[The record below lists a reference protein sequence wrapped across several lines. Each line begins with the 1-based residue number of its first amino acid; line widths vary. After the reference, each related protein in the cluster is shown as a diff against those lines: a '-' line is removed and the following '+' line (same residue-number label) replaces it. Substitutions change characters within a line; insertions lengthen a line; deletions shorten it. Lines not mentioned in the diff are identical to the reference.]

1 VQPRT
6 RRTTGKG
13 TTTTGSVSPR
23 RADTRRN
30 HERILAAA
38 AESLTTSGEVSF
50 NAIAKR
56 AEVGVGTVYRHF
68 PTPQA
73 LILAV
78 YQHEV
83 RHLVDVVPS
92 LLETHTPEQA
102 FRTWTTDH
110 MARYMMTK
118 RGLANALRSSTAPGD
133 LPGNAYEA
141 MVGAVSALLKAN
153 VEAGTVRADLDPET
167 VLRGLGGLLY
177 LDPGDDWKS
186 QAASLTDLLWRGMYT
201 DSGRRPEDPG

>member
-1 VQPRT
+1 M
-6 RRTTGKG
+6 
-13 TTTTGSVSPR
+13 TTGSVSPR

-30 HERILAAA
+30 HERIIAAA

-56 AEVGVGTVYRHF
+56 AGVGVGTVYRHF

-78 YQHEV
+78 YQREV

-92 LLETHTPEQA
+92 LLETYTPEQA

-110 MARYMMTK
+110 LARYMMTK
-118 RGLANALRSSTAPGD
+118 RGLANALRAASTSPGD
-133 LPGNAYEA
+133 LPAKAYDA
-141 MVGAVSALLKAN
+141 VVGAVAELLKAN

-177 LDPGDDWKS
+177 LDRSCDWKG
-186 QAASLTDLLWRGMYT
+186 QTACLTDLLWRGMC
-201 DSGRRPEDPG
+201 DHSN